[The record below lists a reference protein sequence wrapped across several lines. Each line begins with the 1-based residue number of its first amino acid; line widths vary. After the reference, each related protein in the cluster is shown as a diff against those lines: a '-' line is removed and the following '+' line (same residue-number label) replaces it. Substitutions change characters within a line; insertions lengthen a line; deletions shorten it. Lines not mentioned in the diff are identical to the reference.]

1 MGEIK
6 LFRNI
11 KELLHPSISKKN
23 ISNYT
28 ITIDEDIL
36 PVHIYYPK
44 KISNLDKA
52 IIYIHGAYE
61 ITGTDYQ
68 EVYKFLSKELDS
80 MLIAIE
86 YENTDYKKMYK
97 SIYET
102 VKYLYKGLVR
112 NTIKP
117 SKIILMGDSTGCNII
132 TGINYLNK
140 DEFVTEKEILFYPV
154 LSMEYE
160 TAKYDSMVKNKD
172 FNLGL
177 LTKLRNYYE
186 SLNYKNDKLLRPL
199 ESKDYSNIPSTLII
213 TGNVDS
219 LKDEAKEYYD
229 KLVNDKDYLELE
241 FSSHGF
247 LTNLDK
253 DVSKEITN
261 KIKKFME

>member
-23 ISNYT
+23 ISNYE
-28 ITIDEDIL
+28 IIIDEDIL
-36 PVHIYYPK
+36 PAHIYYPK
-44 KISNLDKA
+44 KISDLNRV
-52 IIYIHGAYE
+52 IIYIHGNSE
-61 ITGTDYQ
+61 ITGTDYS

-86 YENTDYKKMYK
+86 YENINYKGMYK
-97 SIYET
+97 SVYET

-112 NTIKP
+112 NTINP

-140 DEFVTEKEILFYPV
+140 DEFVIEKEVLFYPV

-160 TAKYDSMVKNKD
+160 NVKYESMVKNKD

-177 LTKLRNYYE
+177 LTKLRKYYE
-186 SLNYKNDKLLRPL
+186 SIEYQNDKLLRPL
-199 ESKDYSNIPSTLII
+199 ELKDYSKIPSTLVI

-219 LKDEAKEYYD
+219 LKDEAKEYYE
-229 KLVNDKDYLELE
+229 KLVSDKDYLELE
-241 FSSHGF
+241 FSAHGF
-247 LTNLDK
+247 LTKLDK
-253 DVSKEITN
+253 DVSKEIIN
-261 KIKKFME
+261 KMKKFME